1 VHEVFFWEVQVKK
14 MVDLG
19 LYKDKFGDSGQ
30 RILEFALNE
39 SRERDQNF
47 VAVEHILQALMHEE
61 PDMFNSTMRELS
73 LDPVSVKIAID
84 KRLDT
89 SRQQHVGKG
98 FRISPDTTDLFK
110 RAMERARAQGRKTIE
125 ATDIFSALTNQD
137 SLFVDV
143 LRTMGANPD
152 AVTENVQA
160 QVQKREREE
169 EQYRKKFELPPYL
182 KHFGVSLNR
191 LARADKIAPTI
202 GREKEIQQIVEILCH
217 RERANS
223 PMLVGEPG
231 VGKTAVVEGLARMI
245 ELEPEK
251 VPARLRG
258 SHVVQLQM
266 GGLVAGTMLRGMFEE
281 RIKGIID
288 EVKEKD
294 NLILFID
301 EAHTIIGAGAAL
313 GTSSDAANMFKSAL
327 ARGDMR
333 IIGATT
339 ISEYK
344 EYIGED
350 EALARRFRLVK
361 VVEPSISETREILL
375 GLRPRLEKN
384 YSVKISDDAI
394 NTALE
399 MAPKYIRNLHLPDK
413 AIGWLDTAA
422 VKVEINEPQTM
433 VVKPE
438 HVIEVISQE
447 SRIPRDMIFRDTSD
461 RFSMTEAMLAQ
472 RVIGQKAAIKA
483 VAQRLRLNK
492 GPLKESHYKPDG
504 VLLFLGPTGVGKTEL
519 AKAVAEFMFGD
530 EEKMVRIDMSEYSDG
545 TVSIEKLI
553 GMPRGIVGSER
564 GGILTEQLRENP
576 YTVLLLDEVEKASP
590 YLMNLFL
597 QAFDEGWLTDGR
609 GKKVYLSDAIVI
621 MTSNLGSESFK
632 KFERPL
638 GFGTKTASDF
648 RIVKNEVMK
657 AAEQRFSPEFRNRI
671 DEIIVFAPLTMDE
684 VRQIAELYVTR
695 LQRQM
700 QRQGKEVTVTDAA
713 LNFLTEKG
721 FNTKYGARFLKR
733 HIDEKVKLPLTAMWK
748 TATNFVVDLEDGEA
762 VVKPVAGTNA
772 NLN

>member
-1 VHEVFFWEVQVKK
+1 
-14 MVDLG
+14 MADLEA
-19 LYKDKFGDSGQ
+19 YKDKFSESGQ
-30 RILEFALNE
+30 RIFQNALNE
-39 SRERDQNF
+39 SRRRDQNYIS
-47 VAVEHILQALMHEE
+47 VEHIVSALSKEE
-61 PDMFNSTMRELS
+61 PDLFNSTMRGLA
-73 LDPVSVKIAID
+73 LDPINVARAIEH
-84 KRLDT
+84 RLDNA
-89 SRQQHVGKG
+89 RQHVGKG
-98 FRISPDTTDLFK
+98 VRIAPDTTDLFK
-110 RAMERARAQGRKTIE
+110 RALERARSRGRKTIE
-125 ATDIFSALTNQD
+125 ATDIFDVLSKYD

-143 LRTMGANPD
+143 LRSLGANAE
-152 AVTENVQA
+152 AVVEHVRTNVD
-160 QVQKREREE
+160 EREQKE
-169 EQYRKKFELPPYL
+169 EQYRKKFDLPPYL
-182 KHFGVSLNR
+182 KHFGLSLNR
-191 LARADKIAPTI
+191 MARADKIAPTI
-202 GREKEIQQIVEILCH
+202 GREKEIQQIIEILCH

-231 VGKTAVVEGLARMI
+231 VGKTAVIEGLARMI
-245 ELEPEK
+245 ELEPQK
-251 VPARLRG
+251 VPARLRN

-266 GGLVAGTMLRGMFEE
+266 GGIVAGTMLRGMFEE

-288 EVKEKD
+288 EVKERD

-301 EAHTIIGAGAAL
+301 EAHTIIGAGAAM

-327 ARGDMR
+327 AKGELR

-339 ISEYK
+339 LNEYK

-361 VVEPSISETREILL
+361 VDEPSIGETREILL
-375 GLRPRLEKN
+375 GLRPRLERN
-384 YSVKISDDAI
+384 YSVQISDEAI

-422 VKVEINEPQTM
+422 VKVEINEPAGM
-433 VVKPE
+433 IVKPE

-461 RFSMTEAMLAQ
+461 RFALTEVQLSQ
-472 RVIGQKAAIKA
+472 RVIGQKEAIKA

-530 EEKMVRIDMSEYSDG
+530 EQKMVRIDMSEYSEG
-545 TVSIEKLI
+545 TVGVEKLI

-609 GKKVYLSDAIVI
+609 GRRVYLSDAIVI
-621 MTSNLGSESFK
+621 MTSNLGSDNFK
-632 KFERPL
+632 KFEKPL
-638 GFGTKTASDF
+638 GFGTKTAGDF
-648 RIVKNEVMK
+648 RAIKNEVLK

-671 DEIIVFAPLTMDE
+671 DEIVIFSPLTMDE
-684 VRQIAELYVTR
+684 VRQIAQLYLDETN
-695 LQRQM
+695 RQM
-700 QRQGKEVTVTDAA
+700 KRQGKSFEVTEQAIDFV
-713 LNFLTEKG
+713 TEKG
-721 FNTKYGARFLKR
+721 YSMQYGARFLKR
-733 HIDEKVKLPLTAMWK
+733 YIDEYVKLPITTMWK
-748 TATNFVVDLEDGEA
+748 TSSKFLVDVEDGAIVTKIVDDSDKEA
-762 VVKPVAGTNA
+762 A
-772 NLN
+772 N

>member
-1 VHEVFFWEVQVKK
+1 

-19 LYKDKFGDSGQ
+19 SYKDKFGDSGQ
-30 RILEFALNE
+30 RILDHALSE
-39 SRERDQNF
+39 SRQRDQNF
-47 VAVEHILQALMHEE
+47 VSVEHILEALMYEE

-73 LDPVSVKIAID
+73 LDPIVVKIAID
-84 KRLDT
+84 KRLDST
-89 SRQQHVGKG
+89 RQQHVGKG
-98 FRISPDTTDLFK
+98 IRISPDTTELFK
-110 RAMERARAQGRKTIE
+110 RAMERARAQGRKVIE
-125 ATDIFSALTNQD
+125 ATDIFSALTNYD
-137 SLFVDV
+137 SLFVEV
-143 LRTMGANPD
+143 LKNMGANPD
-152 AVTENVQA
+152 VVAENVQA
-160 QVQKREREE
+160 QVNKREREE

-191 LARADKIAPTI
+191 LARTDKIAPTI
-202 GREKEIQQIVEILCH
+202 GREKEIQQMVEILCH

-245 ELEPEK
+245 EMEPEK

-258 SHVVQLQM
+258 THVVQLQM
-266 GGLVAGTMLRGMFEE
+266 GGIVAGTMLRGMFEE

-288 EVKEKD
+288 EVKERD

-301 EAHTIIGAGAAL
+301 EAHTIMGAGAAL

-327 ARGDMR
+327 ARGDLR

-339 ISEYK
+339 LSEYK
-344 EYIGED
+344 EYISED

-361 VVEPSISETREILL
+361 VVEPTINETREILL
-375 GLRPRLEKN
+375 GIRPRLERN
-384 YSVKISDDAI
+384 YSVKISDEAI

-433 VVKPE
+433 VVTPD
-438 HVIEVISQE
+438 HVIDVISQE
-447 SRIPRDMIFRDTSD
+447 SRIPRDMIFRDTSE
-461 RFSMTEAMLAQ
+461 RFSMTEAMLGQ
-472 RVIGQKAAIKA
+472 RVIGQKAAIKS

-530 EEKMVRIDMSEYSDG
+530 EEKMVRIDMSEYGDG

-597 QAFDEGWLTDGR
+597 QGFDEGWLTDGR
-609 GKKVYLSDAIVI
+609 GKRVYLSDAIVI

-632 KFERPL
+632 KFEKPL
-638 GFGTKTASDF
+638 GFGNKTAQDF
-648 RIVKNEVMK
+648 RVVKNEVMK
-657 AAEQRFSPEFRNRI
+657 AAETRFSPEFRNRI

-684 VRQIAELYVTR
+684 VRQIADLYLNNLR
-695 LQRQM
+695 RQM
-700 QRQGKEVTVTDAA
+700 QRQGKDVSVSDAA

-733 HIDEKVKLPLTAMWK
+733 HIDEKVKLPLTALWK
-748 TATNFVVDLEDGEA
+748 SATNFAVEVEDDEI
-762 VVKPVAGTNA
+762 VVKVVAGTNA
-772 NLN
+772 SLN

>member
-1 VHEVFFWEVQVKK
+1 

-19 LYKDKFGDSGQ
+19 AYKDKFGESGQ
-30 RILEFALNE
+30 RILEHALNE
-39 SRERDQNF
+39 SRQRDQNY
-47 VAVEHILQALMHEE
+47 VAVEHILEALMHEE
-61 PDMFNSTMRELS
+61 PDMFNSAMRELS
-73 LDPVSVKIAID
+73 LDPIVVKIAID
-84 KRLDT
+84 KRLET
-89 SRQQHVGKG
+89 NRQQHVGKG
-98 FRISPDTTDLFK
+98 FRIAPDTTDLFK
-110 RAMERARAQGRKTIE
+110 RAMERARAQGRKVIE
-125 ATDIFSALTNQD
+125 ATDIFEALTNYD
-137 SLFVDV
+137 SLFVEV
-143 LRTMGANPD
+143 LQNMGANPD
-152 AVTENVQA
+152 VVAENVRA
-160 QVQKREREE
+160 QVQKREQEE

-231 VGKTAVVEGLARMI
+231 VGKTAVVEGLARLI

-288 EVKEKD
+288 EAKEHA

-339 ISEYK
+339 LSEYK
-344 EYIGED
+344 EYIAED

-375 GLRPRLEKN
+375 GVRPRLEKN

-447 SRIPRDMIFRDTSD
+447 SRIPRDMIFRDTGD
-461 RFSMTEAMLAQ
+461 RFALTEAMLGA

-530 EEKMVRIDMSEYSDG
+530 EEKMIRIDMSEYSDG

-621 MTSNLGSESFK
+621 MTSNLGSDSFK
-632 KFERPL
+632 RFEKPL
-638 GFGTKTASDF
+638 GFGMKTATDF
-648 RIVKNEVMK
+648 RAVNNEVMK
-657 AAEQRFSPEFRNRI
+657 AAETRFSPEFRNRI

-684 VRQIAELYVTR
+684 VRRIAKLYLDR
-695 LQRQM
+695 LSRQM
-700 QRQGKEVTVTDAA
+700 ERQGKSVEVTEAA
-713 LNFLTEKG
+713 VNLLTEKG
-721 FNTKYGARFLKR
+721 YNTAYGARFLKR
-733 HIDEKVKLPLTAMWK
+733 HIDEKVKLPITSMWK
-748 TATNFVVDLEDGEA
+748 TASSFLVDVENGET
-762 VVKPVAGTNA
+762 VVKPTAA
-772 NLN
+772 IKPQLN